1 MNEFPITTETIP
13 ANICYP
19 RSVQGLVNFFAE
31 SSKVHIEGDPVE
43 YLVSN
48 QSIPVAS
55 NAVVWVQ
62 TSSPPGANEY
72 GTPKAIRMY
81 VSGQWKEFAPLRQ
94 GDAILV
100 EAGSQIVAPW
110 GQLGYTYSFPADTG
124 LVNYTPTLTPGSTPA
139 GLAYKIYV
147 GYWSSKTP

>member
-19 RSVQGLVNFFAE
+19 RSVQGLVNFVAE

-72 GTPKAIRMY
+72 GTPKVIRLY

-124 LVNYTPTLTPGSTPA
+124 LGNYTPTLTPGSTPE